1 MNIILSGCLGR
12 MGKAISENAA
22 QADIAVV
29 AGVDAFGEGT
39 ASYPIYKNINEVT
52 EKADCIIDFSHFS
65 ALKSLGEYALNK
77 SLPIILAT
85 TGYSVDDLAY
95 IGELSKS
102 IPVLQTS
109 NLSLGVQVLRHVA
122 EQASKILSGLYDV
135 EIIERHH
142 NQKKDSPSGT
152 AFMLYEAVKKAESEA
167 IYGRHGNDCLRKE
180 KEIGIH
186 AIRGGGVPG
195 EHEVGFYGIYDEI
208 LLTHRARDRRVFAIG
223 ALTAAKFLAKQKS
236 GLYTTADV
244 VKDRLNF

>member
-22 QADIAVV
+22 QTGVTIV
-29 AGVDAFGEGT
+29 AGVDAFGEGK
-39 ASYPIYKNINEVT
+39 ADYPIYKNINNVT

-65 ALKSLGEYALNK
+65 ALKALGEYALANN
-77 SLPIILAT
+77 LPIIFAA
-85 TGYSVDDLAY
+85 TGYSSDDIAY
-95 IGELSKS
+95 IENLSKS
-102 IPVLQTS
+102 VPVLQTS

-122 EQASKILSGLYDV
+122 EQASKMLSGLYDV

-142 NQKKDSPSGT
+142 NQKKDAPSGT
-152 AFMLYEAVKKAESEA
+152 ALMLYEAVKNNDSEP
-167 IYGRHGNDCLRKE
+167 IYGRHGNDCLRNE
-180 KEIGIH
+180 REIGIH

-195 EHEVGFYGIYDEI
+195 EHEVGFYGVYDEI